1 MASKSFLYNPT
12 LTRGIRNNNPG
23 NIRINKAN
31 NWQGK
36 INSTDKDFEQFINI
50 AMGLRALMVT
60 LRTYQNKHGLKTI
73 RQIINRW
80 APGSE
85 NNTTKYI
92 DAVAG
97 FMSLSANSELDL
109 SSKSTLI
116 QLTKAI
122 VKHECSPDHYR
133 ITEDDYF
140 EAYDLLPPVT
150 SSTINNSTM
159 QITTSTNSNTS
170 GTATSSVSE
179 PPSENKKKSVN
190 WFSII
195 GIVVALLCTYLLF
208 KK

>member
-1 MASKSFLYNPT
+1 MATKSFLYDPT

-23 NIRINKAN
+23 NIKINKAN

-36 INSTDKDFEQFINI
+36 INSTDKEFEQFINI

-73 RQIINRW
+73 RQIISRW

-85 NNTTKYI
+85 NNTEKYI
-92 DAVAG
+92 SAVAG
-97 FMSLSANSELDL
+97 FMSVAPNSEVDL

-116 QLTKAI
+116 QLSKAI

-133 ITEDDYF
+133 ITHEDYL
-140 EAYDLLPPVT
+140 EAYDLVAP
-150 SSTINNSTM
+150 
-159 QITTSTNSNTS
+159 TTQTNGTT
-170 GTATSSVSE
+170 GTASTGGSAPAKE
-179 PPSENKKKSVN
+179 KKPLN
-190 WFSII
+190 WFTI
-195 GIVVALLCTYLLF
+195 GGFLVALLCTYLLF